1 MKKILELLFC
11 MVALIALL
19 IFTQNADK
27 VENVETNDALVAA
40 SSDIQS
46 SVADNVAL
54 LDCQK

>member
-1 MKKILELLFC
+1 

>member
-46 SVADNVAL
+46 PVGDNVAL
-54 LDCQK
+54 LECQK